1 MAISFSPEEKLN
13 EVRRRPSRDQA
24 EWFLNSS
31 KSGKDHET
39 CELVRKMQQRFKS
52 IETGSGDSVVD
63 ELTALRLLEFVN
75 KPCTR

>member
-1 MAISFSPEEKLN
+1 MAISISPEEKLN

-39 CELVRKMQQRFKS
+39 CELVRKMQQRF
-52 IETGSGDSVVD
+52 ETGSGDSVVD